1 MALELSACCLPEN
14 LIMQDGRVETGLGSQ
29 IAELISD
36 AGCCPHLGRF
46 SPRHFLKRQRP
57 QVTRPV
63 ATRTDVQAFLQQVRH
78 ARVWEAAMQRNAS
91 YVQVYKHL
99 HRLSTHHLGV
109 NMQNAAECIYTFVDR
124 DTCQLQ
130 LAFRWAP
137 PAHNNLLAG
146 CTLLGRRC
154 TARPHCLQ
162 AGGGSALLGS
172 AGAHRLQRAACK

>member
-1 MALELSACCLPEN
+1 MAGCSHMPAEVPLDRPPTRQRPGEGKQLSFRAGQPFALKSQACCPHDS
-14 LIMQDGRVETGLGSQ
+14 LIMQDGHVESGLGLQ

-46 SPRHFLKRQRP
+46 SPRNFLKRQRP

-63 ATRTDVQAFLQQVRH
+63 AAKKDVQSFLQQVRAH
-78 ARVWEAAMQRNAS
+78 AQMWEATMQCNAS
-91 YVQVYKHL
+91 YLQVHLHL

-130 LAFRWAP
+130 LAFRWARFCS
-137 PAHNNLLAG
+137 HQLLAD
-146 CTLLGRRC
+146 
-154 TARPHCLQ
+154 
-162 AGGGSALLGS
+162 
-172 AGAHRLQRAACK
+172 